1 MKTCTV
7 RIKEATKK
15 GFAEAKFGDSINFAV
30 PNSKTRRGRVGKK
43 IAHTLDTVCN
53 QALLT
58 ADFRI
63 RRLTPK
69 ETWRLQGFPDWAFE
83 RARQVNSDTQL
94 YRQAGN
100 SVSVPVIF
108 AIAQHLK

>member
-1 MKTCTV
+1 MKTSSI

-15 GFAEAKFGDSINFAV
+15 GYAEAEFGDSINYSV
-30 PNSKTRRGRVGKK
+30 PESKTRRGRVGKGV
-43 IAHTLDTVCN
+43 AQTLDTACN
-53 QALLT
+53 QAILT
-58 ADFRI
+58 KDFRI

-83 RARQVNSDTQL
+83 QARQVNSDTQL

-108 AIAQHLK
+108 AIAQRLK